1 MKLKLT
7 IPQTWNA
14 CTDAQLKKLALLINS
29 DTKGNHFD
37 LKCFAILIN
46 AKWWQLYKKALH
58 RCILSWEPITVT
70 KESFAFIYQSNTLT
84 RFPKIK
90 AINKKQ
96 YFPPLPQISN
106 LSIGEMAIADDLHI
120 KWRATHDV
128 ECLYYLAA
136 TLYVNQQQPRPPF
149 DKNDLSF
156 KEPLFRKLSLDELL
170 VIEMAFHGCKEHL
183 AKKFPKVFP
192 TKKQSEADVTLSAV
206 EGQKPQIAKSSQ
218 FPKLILELSGG
229 KFGTHE
235 QTSRTNCYTFL
246 AEFENLLKA
255 QK

>member
-1 MKLKLT
+1 MKLT
-7 IPQTWNA
+7 IRIPLTWND
-14 CTDAQLKKLALLINS
+14 CTDAQLKKLASLIHYNVTGTS
-29 DTKGNHFD
+29 FD

-46 AKWWQLYKKALH
+46 AKWWQLYKKALQI
-58 RCILSWEPITVT
+58 CILSWEPITKT
-70 KESFAFIYQSNTLT
+70 KESFDFIYQSNTLT
-84 RFPKIK
+84 RFPKLKPIQGIK
-90 AINKKQ
+90 

-106 LSIGEMAIADDLHI
+106 LTIGEMAIADDLHI
-120 KWRATHDV
+120 KWRATHDI

-136 TLYVNQQQPRPPF
+136 TLYVTQQQPRPVF

-156 KEPLFRKLSLDELL
+156 KEPLFRSLSMGELL
-170 VIEMAFHGCKEHL
+170 VIEQAFHGCKEHL

-192 TKKQSEADVTLSAV
+192 VSIPNPDA
-206 EGQKPQIAKSSQ
+206 KPKATAQSSQ

-235 QTSRTNCYTFL
+235 QTARTNCYTFL

>member
-1 MKLKLT
+1 MKLKLS
-7 IPQTWNA
+7 IPQSWND
-14 CTDAQLKKLALLINS
+14 CTDAQLKKIALLINS

-37 LKCFAILIN
+37 LKCFAILVN
-46 AKWWQLYKKALH
+46 AKWWQFYKKALH
-58 RCILSWEPITVT
+58 KCILSWEPITTT
-70 KESFAFIYQSNTLT
+70 KESFAFIYNSNTLT
-84 RFPKIK
+84 RFPKIQP
-90 AINKKQ
+90 INGQQ
-96 YFPPLPQISN
+96 YHPPLPQISN

-128 ECLYYLAA
+128 EYLYYLAA

-156 KEPLFRKLSLDELL
+156 KEPLFRNLSMGELL

-183 AKKFPKVFP
+183 AKTFKRVFP
-192 TKKQSEADVTLSAV
+192 VAV
-206 EGQKPQIAKSSQ
+206 PNPDDKPKPIAKSSQ

-246 AEFENLLKA
+246 AEFEKLLKD

>member
-1 MKLKLT
+1 MKLKIT
-7 IPQTWNA
+7 IPQTWNS

-29 DTKGNHFD
+29 GITGNHFD
-37 LKCFAILIN
+37 LKCFKILIN
-46 AKWWQLYKKALH
+46 ASWWQLYKKALH
-58 RCILSWEPITVT
+58 RCILSYEPIP
-70 KESFAFIYQSNTLT
+70 KIKADFDFIYKSNTLT
-84 RFPKIK
+84 RFPKLQP
-90 AINKKQ
+90 INKQQ

-120 KWRATHDV
+120 KWRATQDI

-136 TLYVNQQQPRPPF
+136 TLYVNQEQPRPPF

-156 KEPLFRKLSLDELL
+156 KEPLFRNLSMCELL
-170 VIEMAFHGCKEHL
+170 VIEQAFHGCKEHL
-183 AKKFPKVFP
+183 AKKFPMVFP
-192 TKKQSEADVTLSAV
+192 TKNQPKYAVTLNLSK
-206 EGQKPQIAKSSQ
+206 GKSSQ

>member
-1 MKLKLT
+1 MKLKLK
-7 IPQTWNA
+7 IPSTWNA

-29 DTKGNHFD
+29 GITGNHFD
-37 LKCFAILIN
+37 LKCFAILVN

-58 RCILSWEPITVT
+58 RCILSWEPITIT
-70 KESFAFIYQSNTLT
+70 KESFAFIYKSNMLT
-84 RFPKIK
+84 RFPKLQPIHGQ
-90 AINKKQ
+90 Q
-96 YFPPLPQISN
+96 YHAPLPQISN
-106 LSIGEMAIADDLHI
+106 LTIGEMAIADDLHI
-120 KWRATHDV
+120 KWRATKDV

-136 TLYVNQQQPRPPF
+136 TLYVNQEQPRPPF

-156 KEPLFRKLSLDELL
+156 KKPLFQNLSMGELL
-170 VIEMAFHGCKEHL
+170 VIEQAFHGCKEHL
-183 AKKFPKVFP
+183 AKKFPTVFP
-192 TKKQSEADVTLSAV
+192 TKNQFVTLSAV
-206 EGQKPQIAKSSQ
+206 EGHKPKTQMSSQ